1 MRLKSLCTQV
11 TAPEV
16 ILNETLGAFRYIDRC
31 YRLRA
36 ANSLHR
42 AGAQAANSVEAK
54 CRNRSLTRL
63 IKYENLLKDL
73 KGLAMRLTDEALGAV
88 EFGRFRLLPHRRE
101 LRADEVAVELGS
113 RAFDILIILIEARG
127 ALVTKDEF
135 LSRVWPDTVVEE
147 NNLVVQISALRKA
160 LGEDRDFIR
169 TVSGRGYRFVAIRT
183 PVAATDAEIR
193 VDRGAAAETPQ
204 SMPSSNLPT
213 AVSSLIGR
221 GTEHEDVSDLS
232 AGAVVIIDAGS
243 TSKRPSHPLD
253 WKFFTSGLARLLRG
267 SCSRLLYSRNQ
278 TSPKICSIAVLP
290 LESLSSDPLQDYF
303 ADGMTDEL
311 ISALGQISA
320 LRVISRTSIMTYK
333 RVRKLLPEI
342 ARELNVEAVVEGT
355 VLRFGDR
362 VRITAQL
369 IRVPVERHIWAQSF
383 EGDLRD
389 TLVLQSRVA
398 RAIAE
403 QIRVTVTEKEQVAL
417 QNSKPVNPIA
427 YEAYLKGRYF
437 INKRTGDG
445 LKKAI
450 EYFSH
455 AIERDPTYAAAY
467 SGLADAYALS
477 GDWKYGVLSPQ
488 NAFANAKAAATKAL
502 ALNNNLAEAH
512 ASLAFALD
520 LYGWDWEAAETEYQ
534 RAIKLDP
541 GYATA
546 HQWYSWHLM
555 MMGQH
560 SEGIIELTKAENLDP
575 LSLIIGADIAD
586 ALCVARR
593 YEEAVQKSKKI
604 LEMDPNF
611 AVGHYELGQALEQ
624 QNLHDEA
631 IVEFQRAIELSGHS
645 GAFNSYLGYAY
656 ARSGRKEEAIKIVDD
671 LRAQHNQNPSADADI
686 ALIYVGLGN
695 RDQAMIALND
705 AYEARFK
712 ASILLRPAFDPL
724 RTDARF
730 KDLLRRIGLPCHS

>member
-1 MRLKSLCTQV
+1 
-11 TAPEV
+11 
-16 ILNETLGAFRYIDRC
+16 
-31 YRLRA
+31 
-36 ANSLHR
+36 
-42 AGAQAANSVEAK
+42 
-54 CRNRSLTRL
+54 
-63 IKYENLLKDL
+63 
-73 KGLAMRLTDEALGAV
+73 MRLTNEALGAV

-101 LRADEVAVELGS
+101 LRADGVAVELGS
-113 RAFDILIILIEARG
+113 RAFDVLMVLVEAGG
-127 ALVTKDEF
+127 ALVTKDEM
-135 LSRVWPDTVVEE
+135 LGRVWPDTVVEE
-147 NNLVVQISALRKA
+147 NNLAVQISTLRKA

-169 TVSGRGYRFVAIRT
+169 TVSGRGYRFVAEIRT
-183 PVAATDAEIR
+183 SPAEAA
-193 VDRGAAAETPQ
+193 Q
-204 SMPSSNLPT
+204 STPSSNSPT
-213 AVSSLIGR
+213 TVSSLISR
-221 GTEHEDVSDLS
+221 EPEHEKTSDRLV
-232 AGAVVIIDAGS
+232 GVVDAIDAS
-243 TSKRPSHPLD
+243 LPSRQPSRRLD
-253 WKFFTSGLARLLRG
+253 WRLFTSGLTRLLVA
-267 SCSRLLYSRNQ
+267 SFSRLLHSRNQ
-278 TSPKICSIAVLP
+278 TSPQIRSIAVLP
-290 LESLSSDPLQDYF
+290 LESLSGDPSQDYF

-311 ISALGQISA
+311 ISALAQISA

-342 ARELNVEAVVEGT
+342 ARELNVGAVVEGT

-362 VRITAQL
+362 VRISAQL
-369 IRVPVERHIWAQSF
+369 IEVPLERHIWAQSF

-389 TLVLQSRVA
+389 TLVLQSSVA

-403 QIRVTVTEKEQVAL
+403 QIRVTVTEEEQAAL
-417 QNSKPVNPIA
+417 QNSKPVNPVA
-427 YEAYLKGRYF
+427 YEAWLKGRYF

-488 NAFANAKAAATKAL
+488 DAFSKAKSAAEKAL
-502 ALNNNLAEAH
+502 ALDDNLAEAH

-555 MMGQH
+555 MMGRH
-560 SEGIIELTKAENLDP
+560 SEGILELTKAESLDP
-575 LSLIIGADIAD
+575 LSLIISADMAD

-611 AVGHYELGQALEQ
+611 AVGHYELGQALAQ
-624 QNLHDEA
+624 KNLHDEA

-656 ARSGRKEEAIKIVDD
+656 AMSGREEEAIKIVDD
-671 LRAQHNQNPSADADI
+671 LQARHDQNPSADADI
-686 ALIYVGLGN
+686 ALIYVGLGD
-695 RDQAMIALND
+695 RDQAMIALNK

-730 KDLLRRIGLPCHS
+730 QDLLRRIGLPQTERDLLH